1 MSEFLFPLVL
11 GATIF
16 LVSVTAASPQMPV
29 ITGKPVIDTPDL
41 LEWPYDQNVVSPNL
55 NDPSSNTLH
64 DFHGQISSC
73 DLVLST
79 EGNYHPALRDMWP
92 LFLGKFEKQ
101 PLLNWF
107 YTTSP
112 PLALGQ
118 LQNEILQIGNL
129 YAKCRPQVVVAT
141 EKVVRLLQ
149 EGGFAEGRAYPL
161 YQDRGSVILVKHGNP
176 KGISSLWD
184 LARTDIRYVSPNP
197 QLEPGAFANYA
208 KTLYAIAAND
218 SSPPENLTPQQLIGR
233 IFNTPSPNPAKWLAG
248 ARIHH
253 RDVPWSIAC
262 GKGDA
267 GLILYHLGLYAKEIF
282 PQKFDIIPLGGTVS
296 DPQPL
301 KGTIVQ
307 TRLLTR
313 IKGDWTAKQIGAR
326 EKLIETFLS
335 EDFTRI
341 LQKRG
346 MKRPPGFMP
355 SGK

>member
-1 MSEFLFPLVL
+1 MSEFLFQLAL
-11 GATIF
+11 GAIIF
-16 LVSVTAASPQMPV
+16 LATVTVAWPQMPA

-41 LEWPYDQNVVSPNL
+41 LGWPYDQNVVDPNL

-64 DFHGQISSC
+64 DFHSQISSC

-79 EGNYHPALRDMWP
+79 EGNYYPALRDMWP
-92 LFLGKFEKQ
+92 LFLAKFETQ
-101 PLLNWF
+101 PLRNWF
-107 YTTSP
+107 YTISP
-112 PLALGQ
+112 PVALGQ
-118 LQNEILQIGNL
+118 LRNEILQIGNL

-141 EKVVRLLQ
+141 EKVVRQIQ
-149 EGGFAEGRAYPL
+149 EEGFGEGRAYPL
-161 YQDRGSVILVKHGNP
+161 YQDRGTVILIKHGNP
-176 KGISSLWD
+176 KGISSFWD

-208 KTLYAIAAND
+208 GTLYGIAAKD
-218 SSPPENLTPQQLIGR
+218 PSPPENLTPQQLIDL
-233 IFNTPSPNPAKWLAG
+233 IFNAPSSNPTKWFAG

-267 GLILYHLGLYAKEIF
+267 GLILYHLALYAKEIF
-282 PQKFDIIPLGGTVS
+282 PEKFDIITLGGTVS

-301 KGTIVQ
+301 NGTIVQ

-313 IKGDWTAKQIGAR
+313 IKGDWTAKQVEAR

-341 LQKRG
+341 LQRRG
-346 MKRPPGFMP
+346 MKRPPGFVP
-355 SGK
+355 LDN